1 MSVLNKLQPEGVFAI
16 FEQLCAIP
24 HGSRNTKAISDF
36 CVKFAEQRGL
46 RYIQDENN
54 NVIIFALA
62 SAGMEHA
69 QPVILQGHLDMVCEK
84 TPDCDLDMEKQGL
97 RLQTDGKWVW
107 ADQTTLGGDDG
118 IAVAYALAILDDAS
132 IQHPPLE
139 VILTVDEEIGMLG
152 AASIDLGQIG
162 GTVEKYHNIFVVYT
176 KEAET
181 ADSYIER
188 VTYELRGRR
197 NGILLNSDDVECQ
210 KRSARHGQ
218 DSRPARRSF
227 GHGN

>member
-54 NVIIFALA
+54 NVIIFAPA

-97 RLQTDGKWVW
+97 RLQTDGEWVW

-152 AASIDLGQIG
+152 AASIWD
-162 GTVEKYHNIFVVYT
+162 
-176 KEAET
+176 
-181 ADSYIER
+181 
-188 VTYELRGRR
+188 
-197 NGILLNSDDVECQ
+197 
-210 KRSARHGQ
+210 RSAAAVCSILIRKKKAFC
-218 DSRPARRSF
+218 SRAARAAQRYPVRF
-227 GHGN
+227 R

>member
-54 NVIIFALA
+54 NVIIFAPA

-97 RLQTDGKWVW
+97 GRS
-107 ADQTTLGGDDG
+107 
-118 IAVAYALAILDDAS
+118 DDA
-132 IQHPPLE
+132 
-139 VILTVDEEIGMLG
+139 
-152 AASIDLGQIG
+152 
-162 GTVEKYHNIFVVYT
+162 
-176 KEAET
+176 
-181 ADSYIER
+181 
-188 VTYELRGRR
+188 GRR
-197 NGILLNSDDVECQ
+197 
-210 KRSARHGQ
+210 
-218 DSRPARRSF
+218 
-227 GHGN
+227 